1 MSLIARKDEIGEGG
15 NVLATHAGGM
25 TTRSVFG
32 LECGVMLATREGGY
46 HSRPHRHRSEQLN
59 YIAEGSIWVFCED
72 RAFLARAGDFY
83 RIPAGAVHWGW
94 NRSDEPVTAFQAYA
108 PVLDAYNRANAVGL
122 LADGEEGPAEHY
134 ETERLE
140 GAQEQAYLDREEAML
155 AAGQKDLGGSE

>member
-1 MSLIARKDEIGEGG
+1 VGLLARRDEIGEGS
-15 NVLATHAGGM
+15 NVLQTHAGGM

-32 LECGVMLATREGGY
+32 LECGIMLATREGGY

-72 RAFLARAGDFY
+72 EAFLARAGDFY

-94 NRSDEPVTAFQAYA
+94 NRADEPVTAFQAYA
-108 PVLDAYNRANAVGL
+108 PVLDPYNRANAVAL
-122 LADGEEGPAEHY
+122 LAEAEAGPDEYY

-140 GAQEQAYLDREEAML
+140 GPEEREYLDREGEML
-155 AAGQKDLGGSE
+155 AAGEERLRGA